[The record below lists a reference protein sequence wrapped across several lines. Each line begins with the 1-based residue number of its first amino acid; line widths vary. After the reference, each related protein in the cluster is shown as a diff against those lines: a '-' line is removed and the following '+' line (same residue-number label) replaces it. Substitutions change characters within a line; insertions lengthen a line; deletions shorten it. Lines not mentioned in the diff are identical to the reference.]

1 MLVIVCICISYCY
14 CSKFTKY
21 DVQYHVCS
29 SYKHSLKLSFDVDTV
44 RSVIRR
50 GQRYSRLPTTRWQR
64 GVDRWHHD
72 SGTHQDCRPA

>member
-50 GQRYSRLPTTRWQR
+50 GQR
-64 GVDRWHHD
+64 
-72 SGTHQDCRPA
+72 